1 MICRLW
7 IDSIAPEHIDTFRQF
22 MQTEPW
28 DGERFPMTFLNDALE
43 DDPLT
48 GSFLSACEDADYP
61 MYLSD
66 FYRVRQFF
74 RQLAK
79 AVPSLK
85 MFVYGFLDRGDPEV
99 KENAP
104 PDYGGLFWIE
114 LFGDGRADSD
124 LTPF

>member
-1 MICRLW
+1 MICNFW
-7 IDSIAPEHIDTFRQF
+7 IESIAAEDIDIFHQF

-28 DGERFPMTFLNDALE
+28 EGERFPMTFLTDALE

-48 GSFLSACEDADYP
+48 GSFFAVREDDGYP

-66 FYRVRQFF
+66 FDRVSRFYTA
-74 RQLAK
+74 LAK
-79 AVPSLK
+79 AVPSLM
-85 MFVYGFLDRGDPEV
+85 MFVYSFLDRGDPETP
-99 KENAP
+99 ENAP

-114 LFGDGRADSD
+114 LFGDGRIDSE